1 MSTEQAIDIN
11 ASIDLED
18 LFKVISEFINEYNF
32 LLTDLL
38 IYLTD
43 TNKYRNLV
51 YPSDIYRILKKYNT
65 NIYYSYID
73 EGHYQTTTDSNGN
86 ETNRQNL
93 LSDKSSVWISGENL
107 MKFAEAESFQ
117 IIWGCIS
124 AFKKDGKIDIINL
137 EVYPI
142 V

>member
-1 MSTEQAIDIN
+1 MSTEKAIDIN
-11 ASIDLED
+11 ASTDLED
-18 LFKVISEFINEYNF
+18 LFKVILEFKDEYNF

-43 TNKYRNLV
+43 INKYPN
-51 YPSDIYRILKKYNT
+51 DIYRIFKKYNT
-65 NIYYSYID
+65 NICYSFID
-73 EGHYQTTTDSNGN
+73 EGRYQVTTDSNGN

-124 AFKKDGKIDIINL
+124 AFKKEEKIDIINL